1 MPDPGINRAAERVKL
16 ACKALSAA
24 ANDLAVASRRDGLD
38 VDGAAD
44 NLAIETERVCEMA
57 EELGELAWKL
67 TLAPA
72 A

>member
-1 MPDPGINRAAERVKL
+1 MAKL
-16 ACKALSAA
+16 RD
-24 ANDLAVASRRDGLD
+24 DLPVDDAVEELD
-38 VDGAAD
+38 A
-44 NLAIETERVCEMA
+44 ETERVCAMA

>member
-1 MPDPGINRAAERVKL
+1 VTDPGITRAAERVNL

-24 ANDLAVASRRDGLD
+24 ANDLAVAKLRDDLPVDHAVEELD
-38 VDGAAD
+38 A
-44 NLAIETERVCEMA
+44 ETERVCAMA